1 MAYLKKRAVV
11 YLKKKYYDLVVKD
24 YTEVIEMAPKV
35 LKVFYRRC
43 KAYEAVEKLDL
54 DYLEKVDSTSIK
66 SKTIEAKKGSDKWV
80 GSEAKKYRLC
90 LVRSK
95 MLLTSV

>member
-1 MAYLKKRAVV
+1 
-11 YLKKKYYDLVVKD
+11 
-24 YTEVIEMAPKV
+24 MAPKV

-66 SKTIEAKKGSDKWV
+66 SKTIEAKKGSDNWA
-80 GSEAKKYRLC
+80 GSEA
-90 LVRSK
+90 LVW
-95 MLLTSV
+95 